1 MKIPDPSDAKYGRTV
16 GPLLL
21 PRKVV
26 VAPMDTR
33 LTYTC
38 QTPNETNCFYTP
50 IIAVYVQLLQNGHIW
65 TSDITHLH

>member
-1 MKIPDPSDAKYGRTV
+1 MKIPDPSDTKYGRTV

-38 QTPNETNCFYTP
+38 QTPNETNCF
-50 IIAVYVQLLQNGHIW
+50 
-65 TSDITHLH
+65 